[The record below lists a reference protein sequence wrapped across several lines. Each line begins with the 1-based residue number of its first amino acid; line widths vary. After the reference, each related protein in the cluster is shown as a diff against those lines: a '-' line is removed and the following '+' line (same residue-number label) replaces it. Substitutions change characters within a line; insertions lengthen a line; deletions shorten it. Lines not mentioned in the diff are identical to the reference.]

1 MMYDDVMVWI
11 RAKYTAG
18 HIHRA
23 TFCTVKHK
31 LMDFAML
38 GMQAQQLLQV
48 VVHRLA
54 KSLIKSLKRPWA
66 ARVVSKKMQ
75 QSAIYKAKHVPP

>member
-1 MMYDDVMVWI
+1 
-11 RAKYTAG
+11 
-18 HIHRA
+18 
-23 TFCTVKHK
+23 
-31 LMDFAML
+31 MDFAML